1 MARVQISIDDDVL
14 AIIDDYAKANG
25 MSRSGLFT
33 LGAKEYV
40 DARRKLPLIT
50 GMFSSF
56 AELVDR
62 KANGLISDEDFKAQ
76 LSLFEKG
83 VSDFEKK

>member
-1 MARVQISIDDDVL
+1 MARINISIDDEVL
-14 AIIDDYAKANG
+14 SLVDDFAKANG
-25 MSRSGLFT
+25 MTRSGL
-33 LGAKEYV
+33 LAIGAKEYI
-40 DARRKLPLIT
+40 DSRKKLPLIT